1 MKRILIVVLISLLL
15 VGCVSG
21 VRTKNLNV
29 HWKFQEGKSTLSAE
43 YAKDHS
49 RVGVVGR
56 RNLITIIADVDGK
69 TDGEFNFIVES
80 INPYEKVANNVL
92 KIEPLYEERGTV
104 IVESEGITKEVDY
117 DIFGL
122 GIVRRGWDNRGV
134 PYEVS
139 GFNFAAGEEIR
150 GGMGDLN
157 LYSDGKDR
165 LHGKFAEAQPLDGF
179 YDHLRAVNDLDELEY
194 KDGTIDLEDRWGKIF
209 FVKCEVGYAAFVY
222 SQGLNFVY
230 KYSETGK
237 F

>member
-1 MKRILIVVLISLLL
+1 MKRILPVVLISLLL

-117 DIFGL
+117 DIFGQGFVFL
-122 GIVRRGWDNRGV
+122 GRNIYETNR
-134 PYEVS
+134 VS
-139 GFNFAAGEEIR
+139 GFNFETGELVHGEE
-150 GGMGDLN
+150 GDLAI
-157 LYSDGKDR
+157 YWGDEDR

-194 KDGTIDLEDRWGKIF
+194 KDGTIDLKDRWGKIF